1 MPAVETEQ
9 IPSATELAGDKATR
23 IVEAMRAS
31 VGARGIAGAT
41 FDQVAREAGVSRGL
55 LHYYF
60 GSKERMLL
68 EVVRRE
74 CEVREQ
80 RTEDAIAGAGNAEE
94 VLEALVHS
102 LEEILGE
109 GPMGSVLFFEILT
122 LAQRQPEIAAELA
135 ELGRRMREAF
145 AAALAAKDRDGVLA
159 LKADPDVVASFL
171 LALAD
176 GIIVRR
182 LSEPA
187 LDVAPLMAQG
197 VAAARALLG

>member
-1 MPAVETEQ
+1 
-9 IPSATELAGDKATR
+9 
-23 IVEAMRAS
+23 
-31 VGARGIAGAT
+31 
-41 FDQVAREAGVSRGL
+41 
-55 LHYYF
+55 
-60 GSKERMLL
+60 
-68 EVVRRE
+68 
-74 CEVREQ
+74 
-80 RTEDAIAGAGNAEE
+80 
-94 VLEALVHS
+94 
-102 LEEILGE
+102 
-109 GPMGSVLFFEILT
+109 
-122 LAQRQPEIAAELA
+122 
-135 ELGRRMREAF
+135 MREAF